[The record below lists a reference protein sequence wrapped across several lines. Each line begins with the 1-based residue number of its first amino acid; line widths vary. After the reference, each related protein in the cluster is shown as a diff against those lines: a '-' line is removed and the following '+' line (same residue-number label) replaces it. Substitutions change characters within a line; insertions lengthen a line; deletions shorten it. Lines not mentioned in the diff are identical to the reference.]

1 MHCRALL
8 RVLFLARR
16 RRGDGQLLGMVVA
29 ALGNLPLLPQR
40 RILLLNGIGKLGLGA
55 LESDIEFII
64 RVRNWRERRGDGV
77 EEPPAGGRRPVS
89 VASMASRAR
98 SP

>member
-40 RILLLNGIGKLGLGA
+40 RLLLLNGVGEFGLGS
-55 LESDIEFII
+55 LKSDIKLVI
-64 RVRNWRERRGDGV
+64 RVRNRWERRGDGV
-77 EEPPAGGRRPVS
+77 EEPPAGCNDR
-89 VASMASRAR
+89 
-98 SP
+98 